1 VRAVEPVNGDDEFG
15 LGLVQRA
22 AWVLRALV
30 GAVTLV
36 VAIPAILVIAACAYV
51 YLRLQELVDGA

>member
-1 VRAVEPVNGDDEFG
+1 MNGDDEFG